1 MPVGFPPASPL
12 QVGRC
17 AFSFEETPALCI
29 ALREGDQEAFRFLHG
44 QWNRRIWRY
53 CFALAAGDEALA
65 MDCVQAT
72 YLRIFRQMRPMP
84 DEAALWHWIAC
95 AARSATTDLRRVG
108 GRYRRALARFTEWLQ
123 SSFGRSPE
131 PAGESDLLA
140 ALDRALAELNQD
152 ERFLLEA
159 RYFRGVGLE
168 EIARESGTTIRAIEG
183 RLARLRE
190 RLRQSLAAAVRHET
204 L

>member
-1 MPVGFPPASPL
+1 MPVEFAPASSL
-12 QVGRC
+12 QSRTVG
-17 AFSFEETPALCI
+17 FSFEDIPQLCT
-29 ALREGDQEAFRFLHG
+29 ALRAGDQEAFRFLHEH
-44 QWNRRIWRY
+44 WNQRICRY

-84 DEAALWHWIAC
+84 DEAALWRWIAC
-95 AARSATTDLRRVG
+95 VARSAATDLRRVG
-108 GRYRRALARFTEWLQ
+108 GRYRRALARFTEWLH
-123 SSFGRSPE
+123 SGFGRSPE

-140 ALDRALAELNQD
+140 ALDRALAALDDD

-159 RYFRGVGLE
+159 RYFRRVGLE

-190 RLRQSLAAAVRHET
+190 RLRQTLAAAVRHET